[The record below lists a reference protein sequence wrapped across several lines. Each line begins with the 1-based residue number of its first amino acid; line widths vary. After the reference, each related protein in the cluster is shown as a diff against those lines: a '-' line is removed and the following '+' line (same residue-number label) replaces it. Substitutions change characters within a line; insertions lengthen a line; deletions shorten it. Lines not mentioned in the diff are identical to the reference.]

1 MEKKVLQSIA
11 GIEIYPLISLAIFFL
26 FFLGLLVY
34 VLKTNRQHLHAMS
47 HLPLGQEED
56 TTTAN
61 ATLLY
66 HLNHDVLC

>member
-11 GIEIYPLISLAIFFL
+11 GIEIYPLISLAIFFF

-47 HLPLGQEED
+47 HLPLLSED
-56 TTTAN
+56 ETTSN
-61 ATLLY
+61 ETLSY
-66 HLNHDVLC
+66 HLKHDVLC